1 MSGKFVFLSQF
12 YNIFW
17 NCDCPKGVPLYFSCR
32 TWGRTARTDCLETG
46 FSRQESKMADD
57 TSEDESMEGISDLNA
72 FSQVRLHSKLIF
84 DEIDL

>member
-12 YNIFW
+12 YNIFGIVTA
-17 NCDCPKGVPLYFSCR
+17 PKEYPFIFRVEPGDERL
-32 TWGRTARTDCLETG
+32 RTDCLETG

-72 FSQVRLHSKLIF
+72 FSQVRLHF
-84 DEIDL
+84 

>member
-1 MSGKFVFLSQF
+1 MANLFFSVNFT
-12 YNIFW
+12 IFFGIVIA
-17 NCDCPKGVPLYFSCR
+17 PKEYPLYFSCR